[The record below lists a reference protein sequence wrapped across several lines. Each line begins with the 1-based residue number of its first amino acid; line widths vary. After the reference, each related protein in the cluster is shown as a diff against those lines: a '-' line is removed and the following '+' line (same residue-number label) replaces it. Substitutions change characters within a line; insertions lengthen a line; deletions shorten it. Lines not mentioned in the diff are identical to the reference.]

1 LVLEVEVL
9 RPDPRASERGTAV
22 VEGTLCLLTFFTVI
36 LGIFEIAR
44 FVNIHQV
51 MTDAAREGARLA
63 VTPLTQTS
71 TLPNSAEVEAE
82 VRRFLDG
89 DAIQGAT
96 VSVGAV
102 NIGVDQFTLVTVTV
116 PYQLMSL
123 SMFSPL
129 QFNLV
134 SNALMRNET
143 SP

>member
-1 LVLEVEVL
+1 LRLEVEVL
-9 RPDPRASERGTAV
+9 KRDPRASERGMAV
-22 VEGTLCLLTFFTVI
+22 VEGAWCMVAFFTVI

-44 FVNIHQV
+44 FVNVYQV
-51 MTDAAREGARLA
+51 ATDAAREGARLA

-71 TLPNSAEVEAE
+71 TLPNSSEVEAE

-96 VSVGAV
+96 VSVGTV
-102 NIGVDQFTLVTVTV
+102 NSGVDQFTLVTVTV
-116 PYQLMSL
+116 PYQLMTVSL
-123 SMFSPL
+123 FSSL

-134 SNALMRNET
+134 SNSLMRNET

>member
-1 LVLEVEVL
+1 MK
-9 RPDPRASERGTAV
+9 PDPRASERGTAV
-22 VEGTLCLLTFFTVI
+22 IEGAACLLAFFTVI
-36 LGIFEIAR
+36 LGIFEMAR
-44 FVNIHQV
+44 FVNVYQV
-51 MTDAAREGARLA
+51 ATDAAREGARLA

-96 VSVGAV
+96 VTVGGV
-102 NIGVDQFTLVTVTV
+102 NIGADQFTLVTVTV
-116 PYQLMSL
+116 PYQVMSL
-123 SMFSPL
+123 SMFSAL

-134 SNALMRNET
+134 SNAMMRNET